1 MTKAADPTFAA
12 RAAPTPAAGARWRRW
27 AVVTLL
33 LAAATG
39 GGLLLERQMTIAS
52 QAMLYVLVVV
62 VVSYTMGWKESVA
75 SALVAVTGLNYFFVP
90 PRFTFEVENQEH
102 LIALFSML
110 LVALAISHL
119 SARLRRE
126 TALAQLN
133 EQRARQLQG
142 LATQLASAATVQ
154 DIAALGQAALDE
166 AFEGPN
172 LLGTLEAGGALSNAA
187 VLEPSVLDG
196 MKCCMREAATLGPG
210 TGRWPGLNAWYLPL
224 GGKARMYGAA
234 RVEPAPAHD
243 TGGREHAEALC
254 ALLGQALWR
263 LQLSQSMQAAK
274 GEAQRQ
280 QVQST
285 FLAAISH
292 DLRTPL
298 AAVVGAASALQTQG
312 DRLAPAEQTRLLAS
326 IAAEAAYLSTVTEN
340 TLQLVQLSNTAQP
353 PARQWESPEEIV
365 GTVLARARKR
375 DTARRITS
383 SVRAGLPLIKAD
395 PVLLAQLVDNL
406 LDNALKYSE
415 GAIELTVDEGS
426 ESGGDPLPLLRLTVK
441 DSGPQIPVDKYET
454 IFAPYARGDQSGPR
468 GAGLGLALCRAI
480 AESHQGRLTV
490 ASRFDVG
497 ETGEGNVFTLM
508 LPIEAQQPGGMQP

>member
-1 MTKAADPTFAA
+1 MMKAAE
-12 RAAPTPAAGARWRRW
+12 PTPATGTSLRHW
-27 AVVTLL
+27 AIVALL

-39 GGLLLERQMTIAS
+39 GGLLLDRQVTIAS

-75 SALVAVTGLNYFFVP
+75 SALVAVTALNYFFVP
-90 PRFTFEVENQEH
+90 PRFTFEVESRDH
-102 LIALFSML
+102 LIAIFSML
-110 LVALAISHL
+110 LVALTISHL

-126 TALAQLN
+126 TAAAQLN

-142 LATQLASAATVQ
+142 LATQLSTAATAH
-154 DIAALGQAALDE
+154 DIATLGQAALDE
-166 AFEGPN
+166 AFEGPC
-172 LLGTLEAGGALSNAA
+172 LLGTLQAGGELSNAA
-187 VLEPSVLDG
+187 VLESSVLDG

-224 GGKARMYGAA
+224 GDKAQMHGAA

-263 LQLSQSMQAAK
+263 LQLSNSMQAAQ

-298 AAVVGAASALQTQG
+298 ATVVGAASALQTQG
-312 DRLAPAEQTRLLAS
+312 DKLAPAEQARLLGSIVSEAS
-326 IAAEAAYLSTVTEN
+326 YLSTVTEN

-365 GTVLARARKR
+365 GTVLARVRKR
-375 DTARRITS
+375 DPERRITS
-383 SVRAGLPLIKAD
+383 TVQAGLPLIKAD

-406 LDNALKYSE
+406 LDNALKYST
-415 GAIELTVDEGS
+415 GAIALSVEAQGNT
-426 ESGGDPLPLLRLTVK
+426 LRLTVK
-441 DSGPQIPVDKYET
+441 DSGPQIAKDKYEA

-480 AESHQGRLTV
+480 AEAHQGRLFLS
-490 ASRFDVG
+490 SRRDVG
-497 ETGEGNVFTLM
+497 ESGEGNVFTLT
-508 LPIEAQQPGGMQP
+508 LPIEAQQPAGMQP

>member
-1 MTKAADPTFAA
+1 MMKAALPTLA
-12 RAAPTPAAGARWRRW
+12 TPATGTSLRHW
-27 AVVTLL
+27 AIVALL

-39 GGLLLERQMTIAS
+39 GGLLLDRQVTIAS

-62 VVSYTMGWKESVA
+62 VVSYTMGWKESVTCA
-75 SALVAVTGLNYFFVP
+75 IVAVTALNYFFVP
-90 PRFTFEVENQEH
+90 PRFTFEVESRDH
-102 LIALFSML
+102 LIAIFSML

-126 TALAQLN
+126 TAAAQLN

-142 LATQLASAATVQ
+142 LATQLSTAATAH
-154 DIAALGQAALDE
+154 DIATVGQAALDE
-166 AFEGPN
+166 AFAGPC
-172 LLGTLEAGGALSNAA
+172 LLGTLQAGGELSNAA

-196 MKCCMREAATLGPG
+196 MRCCMREAATLGPG

-224 GGKARMYGAA
+224 GDKAQMHGAA

-263 LQLSQSMQAAK
+263 LRLSQSMQAAQ

-312 DRLAPAEQTRLLAS
+312 DKLAPAEQARLLGSIVSEAS
-326 IAAEAAYLSTVTEN
+326 YLSTVTEN

-365 GTVLARARKR
+365 GTVLARVRKR
-375 DTARRITS
+375 DAERRITS
-383 SVRAGLPLIKAD
+383 TVQAGLPLIKAD

-406 LDNALKYSE
+406 LDNALKYST
-415 GAIELTVDEGS
+415 GAIALSVEAQGNT
-426 ESGGDPLPLLRLTVK
+426 LRLAVK
-441 DSGPQIPVDKYET
+441 DSGPQIAKDKYEV

-480 AESHQGRLTV
+480 AEAHQGRLTL
-490 ASRFDVG
+490 ASRRDGG
-497 ETGEGNVFTLM
+497 EGGEGNVFTLT
-508 LPIEAQQPGGMQP
+508 LPIEAQQPAGMQP

>member
-1 MTKAADPTFAA
+1 MMKAAE
-12 RAAPTPAAGARWRRW
+12 PTPATGTSLRHW
-27 AVVTLL
+27 AIVAVL

-39 GGLLLERQMTIAS
+39 GGLLLDRQVTIAS

-75 SALVAVTGLNYFFVP
+75 SALVAVTALNYFFVP
-90 PRFTFEVENQEH
+90 PRFTFEVESRDH
-102 LIALFSML
+102 LIAIFSML

-126 TALAQLN
+126 TAVARLN
-133 EQRARQLQG
+133 EERARQLQG
-142 LATQLASAATVQ
+142 LATQLAAAANAEE
-154 DIAALGQAALDE
+154 IAALGQAALDE
-166 AFEGPN
+166 AFEGPC
-172 LLGTLEAGGALSNAA
+172 LLGTRQAGGELSNAA

-224 GGKARMYGAA
+224 GDKTQMHGAA

-263 LQLSQSMQAAK
+263 LQLSQSMQAAQ

-298 AAVVGAASALQTQG
+298 ATVVGAASALQTQG
-312 DRLAPAEQTRLLAS
+312 DKLAPAEQARLLGSIVSEAS
-326 IAAEAAYLSTVTEN
+326 YLSTVTEN

-365 GTVLARARKR
+365 GTVLARVRKR
-375 DTARRITS
+375 DTQRRITS
-383 SVRAGLPLIKAD
+383 AVQAGLPLIKAD

-406 LDNALKYSE
+406 LDNALKYST
-415 GAIELTVDEGS
+415 GAIELTVGEDKGS
-426 ESGGDPLPLLRLTVK
+426 EGNILRLTVK
-441 DSGPQIPVDKYET
+441 DSGPQIAKDKYEA

-480 AESHQGRLTV
+480 AEAHQGRLTLS
-490 ASRFDVG
+490 SRRDVG
-497 ETGEGNVFTLM
+497 EPGEGNVFTLT
-508 LPIEAQQPGGMQP
+508 LPIEAQQPAGMQP

>member
-1 MTKAADPTFAA
+1 MMKATAPSPAPRPTL
-12 RAAPTPAAGARWRRW
+12 RNW
-27 AVVTLL
+27 ALVALL
-33 LAAATG
+33 MAAATG
-39 GGLLLERQMTIAS
+39 GGLLLDRQVTIAS
-52 QAMLYVLVVV
+52 QAMLYVLAVV
-62 VVSYTMGWKESVA
+62 VVSYTMGWRESVA
-75 SALVAVTGLNYFFVP
+75 AALVAVTALNYFFVP
-90 PRFTFEVENQEH
+90 PRFTFEVESHEH

-126 TALAQLN
+126 TSVAQLN

-142 LATQLASAATVQ
+142 LAMQLSAAQTIEE
-154 DIAALGQAALDE
+154 IAALGQAALDQ
-166 AFEGPN
+166 AFEGPCV
-172 LLGTLEAGGALSNAA
+172 LGTVQAGGELSNAA

-196 MKCCMREAATLGPG
+196 MTCCMREATTLGPG

-224 GGKARMYGAA
+224 GDRARMHGAA

-254 ALLGQALWR
+254 ALLAQALWR
-263 LQLSQSMQAAK
+263 LQLSTSMQAAQ

-312 DRLAPAEQTRLLAS
+312 DKLGPAEQARLLAS
-326 IAAEAAYLSTVTEN
+326 IASEASYLSTVTEN
-340 TLQLVQLSNTAQP
+340 TLQLVQLSNASQP
-353 PARQWESPEEIV
+353 PARQWESLEEIV
-365 GTVLARARKR
+365 GAVLARVRKR
-375 DTARRITS
+375 DPERRITS
-383 SVRAGLPLIKAD
+383 TVQARLPLVKAD
-395 PVLLAQLVDNL
+395 PVLLAQLADNL
-406 LDNALKYSE
+406 LDNALKYSA
-415 GAIELTVDEGS
+415 GAIELVVHAEGNT
-426 ESGGDPLPLLRLTVK
+426 LQLAVK
-441 DSGPQIPVDKYET
+441 DRGPQIPADKYEA

-480 AESHQGRLTV
+480 AEAHQGQLSI
-490 ASRFDVG
+490 APGSGAG
-497 ETGEGNVFTLM
+497 ESGEGNVFTLT
-508 LPIEAQQPGGMQP
+508 LPVEAQQPAGMAP

>member
-1 MTKAADPTFAA
+1 MTKAPES
-12 RAAPTPAAGARWRRW
+12 TPATGTSLRHWF
-27 AVVTLL
+27 AVALL

-39 GGLLLERQMTIAS
+39 GGLLLDREVTIAS

-75 SALVAVTGLNYFFVP
+75 SALVAVTALNFFFVP
-90 PRFTFEVENQEH
+90 PRFTFEVESRDH

-126 TALAQLN
+126 TAAAQLN

-142 LATQLASAATVQ
+142 LATQLSTAAAVQ

-166 AFEGPN
+166 AFTGPC
-172 LLGTLEAGGALSNAA
+172 LLGTVDAAGELSNAA

-196 MKCCMREAATLGPG
+196 MRCCMREVATLGPG

-224 GGKARMYGAA
+224 GDKAQMHGAA

-263 LQLSQSMQAAK
+263 LRLSQSMQAAQ

-312 DRLAPAEQTRLLAS
+312 DKLAPAEQARLLGSIVSEAS
-326 IAAEAAYLSTVTEN
+326 YLSTVTEN

-365 GTVLARARKR
+365 GTVLARVRKR
-375 DTARRITS
+375 DPERRITS
-383 SVRAGLPLIKAD
+383 TVQAGLPLIKAD
-395 PVLLAQLVDNL
+395 PVLLAQLLDNL
-406 LDNALKYSE
+406 LDNALKYST
-415 GAIELTVDEGS
+415 GAIALAVRAEG
-426 ESGGDPLPLLRLTVK
+426 GTLLLAVK
-441 DSGPQIPVDKYET
+441 DSGPQIAKDKYEA
-454 IFAPYARGDQSGPR
+454 IFAPYARGDQSGAR

-480 AESHQGRLTV
+480 AEAHQGQLTIS
-490 ASRFDVG
+490 SRSDAG
-497 ETGEGNVFTLM
+497 ESGEGNVFTLT
-508 LPIEAQQPGGMQP
+508 LPIAAQQPAGMQP

>member
-1 MTKAADPTFAA
+1 MLKATPP
-12 RAAPTPAAGARWRRW
+12 APATRPSLLNW
-27 AVVTLL
+27 AVVALL
-33 LAAATG
+33 LAAATAV
-39 GGLLLERQMTIAS
+39 GLLLDRHVTVAS
-52 QAMLYVLVVV
+52 QAMLYVLAVV
-62 VVSYTMGWKESVA
+62 VVSYTLGWKESVA
-75 SALVAVTGLNYFFVP
+75 SALAAVTALNFFFVP
-90 PRFTFEVENQEH
+90 PRFTFEVESNEH
-102 LIALFSML
+102 LIALFTML

-119 SARLRRE
+119 SAGLRRE
-126 TALAQLN
+126 TALARLN

-142 LATQLASAATVQ
+142 LATQLAAAASAEE
-154 DIAALGQAALDE
+154 IAALGQAALDE
-166 AFEGPN
+166 AFEGPC
-172 LLGTLEAGGALSNAA
+172 LLGTRQAGGELSNAA
-187 VLEPSVLDG
+187 VMEPSVLDG

-224 GGKARMYGAA
+224 GDKAQMHGAA

-254 ALLGQALWR
+254 ALLAQALWR
-263 LQLSQSMQAAK
+263 LQLSTSMQAAQ

-312 DRLAPAEQTRLLAS
+312 DKLAPAEQARLLAS
-326 IAAEAAYLSTVTEN
+326 IASEASYLSTVTEN

-353 PARQWESPEEIV
+353 PARQWESLEEIV
-365 GTVLARARKR
+365 GSVLARVRKR
-375 DTARRITS
+375 DPERRISS
-383 SVRAGLPLIKAD
+383 SVQAGLPLVKAD

-406 LDNALKYSE
+406 LDNALKYST
-415 GAIELTVDEGS
+415 GAIALSVEAQGNTLW
-426 ESGGDPLPLLRLTVK
+426 LAVK
-441 DSGPQIPVDKYET
+441 DSGPQIAKDRYEA

-480 AESHQGRLTV
+480 AEAHQGRLTV
-490 ASRFDVG
+490 APRSSSG
-497 ETGEGNVFTLM
+497 EPGEGNVFTLT
-508 LPIEAQQPGGMQP
+508 LPVEAQQPAGMLP

>member
-1 MTKAADPTFAA
+1 
-12 RAAPTPAAGARWRRW
+12 
-27 AVVTLL
+27 
-33 LAAATG
+33 
-39 GGLLLERQMTIAS
+39 
-52 QAMLYVLVVV
+52 
-62 VVSYTMGWKESVA
+62 
-75 SALVAVTGLNYFFVP
+75 
-90 PRFTFEVENQEH
+90 
-102 LIALFSML
+102 
-110 LVALAISHL
+110 
-119 SARLRRE
+119 
-126 TALAQLN
+126 
-133 EQRARQLQG
+133 
-142 LATQLASAATVQ
+142 
-154 DIAALGQAALDE
+154 
-166 AFEGPN
+166 
-172 LLGTLEAGGALSNAA
+172 

-196 MKCCMREAATLGPG
+196 MTCCMREAATLGPG

-224 GGKARMYGAA
+224 GDKARMHGAA

-263 LQLSQSMQAAK
+263 LRLSQSMQAAQ

-312 DRLAPAEQTRLLAS
+312 DKLAPAEQAWLLAS
-326 IAAEAAYLSTVTEN
+326 IVSEASYLSTVTEN

-365 GTVLARARKR
+365 GTVLARVRKR
-375 DTARRITS
+375 DTERRITS
-383 SVRAGLPLIKAD
+383 TVQAGLPLIKAD

-406 LDNALKYSE
+406 LDNALKYST
-415 GAIELTVDEGS
+415 GAIALSVEAQGNT
-426 ESGGDPLPLLRLTVK
+426 LRLAVK
-441 DSGPQIPVDKYET
+441 DSGPQIAKDKYEA

-480 AESHQGRLTV
+480 AEAHQGRLTLS
-490 ASRFDVG
+490 SRRDVG
-497 ETGEGNVFTLM
+497 ESGEGNVFTLT
-508 LPIEAQQPGGMQP
+508 LPIEAQQPAGMQP

>member
-1 MTKAADPTFAA
+1 
-12 RAAPTPAAGARWRRW
+12 
-27 AVVTLL
+27 
-33 LAAATG
+33 
-39 GGLLLERQMTIAS
+39 
-52 QAMLYVLVVV
+52 
-62 VVSYTMGWKESVA
+62 
-75 SALVAVTGLNYFFVP
+75 
-90 PRFTFEVENQEH
+90 
-102 LIALFSML
+102 ML

-126 TALAQLN
+126 TALARLN

-142 LATQLASAATVQ
+142 LATQLSTAATAH

-166 AFEGPN
+166 AFEGPC
-172 LLGTLEAGGALSNAA
+172 LLGTLQAGGELSNAA
-187 VLEPSVLDG
+187 VLESSVLDG
-196 MKCCMREAATLGPG
+196 LKCCMREAATLGPG

-224 GGKARMYGAA
+224 GDKAHMHGAA

-263 LQLSQSMQAAK
+263 LQLSHSMQAAQ

-280 QVQST
+280 QVQGT

-312 DRLAPAEQTRLLAS
+312 DKLAPAEQARLLGSIVSEAS
-326 IAAEAAYLSTVTEN
+326 YLSTVTEN

-353 PARQWESPEEIV
+353 PARQWESLEEIV
-365 GTVLARARKR
+365 GAVLARVRKR
-375 DTARRITS
+375 DTQRRITS
-383 SVRAGLPLIKAD
+383 TVQAGLPLVKAD

-406 LDNALKYSE
+406 LDNALKYST
-415 GAIELTVDEGS
+415 GAIELDVRKAKGAEDNT
-426 ESGGDPLPLLRLTVK
+426 LRLTVK
-441 DSGPQIPVDKYET
+441 DSGPQIAKGRYEA

-480 AESHQGRLTV
+480 AEVHQGRLTL
-490 ASRFDVG
+490 APRKDAG
-497 ETGEGNVFTLM
+497 EGGKGGEGNAFTLT
-508 LPIEAQQPGGMQP
+508 LPIEAQQPAGMQP

>member
-1 MTKAADPTFAA
+1 MMKAAE
-12 RAAPTPAAGARWRRW
+12 PTPATGTSLRRW
-27 AVVTLL
+27 AIAAVL

-39 GGLLLERQMTIAS
+39 GGLLLERHVTIAS

-75 SALVAVTGLNYFFVP
+75 SALVAVTALNFFFVP
-90 PRFTFEVENQEH
+90 PRFTFEVESREH
-102 LIALFSML
+102 LIALFGML

-119 SARLRRE
+119 SAGLRRE
-126 TALAQLN
+126 TAVARLN
-133 EQRARQLQG
+133 EERARQLQG
-142 LATQLASAATVQ
+142 LATQLAAAATVQ
-154 DIAALGQAALDE
+154 NIANLGQAALDE
-166 AFEGPN
+166 AFAGPC
-172 LLGTLEAGGALSNAA
+172 LLGTRDAAGELSNAA
-187 VLEPSVLDG
+187 MLEPSVLDG
-196 MKCCMREAATLGPG
+196 MTCCMREAATLGPG

-224 GGKARMYGAA
+224 GDKARMHGAA

-263 LQLSQSMQAAK
+263 LRLSQSMQAAQ

-312 DRLAPAEQTRLLAS
+312 DKLAPAEQAWLLAS
-326 IAAEAAYLSTVTEN
+326 IVSEASYLSTVTEN

-365 GTVLARARKR
+365 GTVLARVRKR
-375 DTARRITS
+375 DTERRITS
-383 SVRAGLPLIKAD
+383 TVQAGLPLIKAD

-406 LDNALKYSE
+406 LDNALKYST
-415 GAIELTVDEGS
+415 GAIALSVEAQGNT
-426 ESGGDPLPLLRLTVK
+426 LRLAVK
-441 DSGPQIPVDKYET
+441 DSGPQIAKDKYEA

-480 AESHQGRLTV
+480 AEAHQGRLTLS
-490 ASRFDVG
+490 SRRDVG
-497 ETGEGNVFTLM
+497 ESGEGNVFTLT
-508 LPIEAQQPGGMQP
+508 LPIEAQQPAGMQP

>member
-1 MTKAADPTFAA
+1 MIKAAE
-12 RAAPTPAAGARWRRW
+12 PTPATGTSLRHW
-27 AVVTLL
+27 AIVALL

-39 GGLLLERQMTIAS
+39 GGLLLDRQVTIAS

-75 SALVAVTGLNYFFVP
+75 SALVAVTALNYFFVP
-90 PRFTFEVENQEH
+90 PRFTFEVESQEH

-110 LVALAISHL
+110 LVALAVSHL
-119 SARLRRE
+119 SAGLRRE
-126 TALAQLN
+126 TAMARLN
-133 EQRARQLQG
+133 EERARQLQG
-142 LATQLASAATVQ
+142 LATQLSTAARVE
-154 DIAALGQAALDE
+154 DITGLGQAALHQ
-166 AFEGPN
+166 AFEGPC
-172 LLGTLEAGGALSNAA
+172 LLGTLEASGELSNAA
-187 VLEPSVLDG
+187 VLPPSVLDG

-224 GGKARMYGAA
+224 GDKARMHGAA
-234 RVEPAPAHD
+234 RVEPAPD

-263 LQLSQSMQAAK
+263 LQLSTSMQAAQ

-280 QVQST
+280 QLQST

-312 DRLAPAEQTRLLAS
+312 DKLAPAEQARLLAS
-326 IAAEAAYLSTVTEN
+326 IVSEAAYLSTVTEN
-340 TLQLVQLSNTAQP
+340 TLQLVQLSNASQP

-365 GTVLARARKR
+365 GTVLARVRKR
-375 DTARRITS
+375 DPQRRITS
-383 SVRAGLPLIKAD
+383 TVQAGLPLIKAD

-406 LDNALKYSE
+406 LDNALKYSG
-415 GAIELTVDEGS
+415 GAIELVVGA
-426 ESGGDPLPLLRLTVK
+426 ESHTLRLAVK
-441 DSGPQIPVDKYET
+441 DCGPQIAKEKYEA
-454 IFAPYARGDQSGPR
+454 IFAPYARNDQSGQR

-480 AESHQGRLTV
+480 AEAHQGRLAI
-490 ASRFDVG
+490 ASRREG
-497 ETGEGNVFTLM
+497 GASGEGNVFTLT
-508 LPIEAQQPGGMQP
+508 LPIAAQAQQPAGMQP

>member
-1 MTKAADPTFAA
+1 MLKAAE
-12 RAAPTPAAGARWRRW
+12 PTPATGTSLRHW
-27 AVVTLL
+27 AIVALL

-39 GGLLLERQMTIAS
+39 GGLLLDRQVTIAS

-75 SALVAVTGLNYFFVP
+75 CALVAVTALNYFFVP
-90 PRFTFEVENQEH
+90 PRFTFEVESREH
-102 LIALFSML
+102 LIAMFGML

-126 TALAQLN
+126 TAVARLN
-133 EQRARQLQG
+133 EERARQLQG
-142 LATQLASAATVQ
+142 LATQLSTAATAH

-166 AFEGPN
+166 AFEGPC
-172 LLGTLEAGGALSNAA
+172 LLGTRQAGGELSNAA
-187 VLEPSVLDG
+187 VLESSVLDG
-196 MKCCMREAATLGPG
+196 MTCCMREAATLGPG

-224 GGKARMYGAA
+224 GDKAHMHGAT

-263 LQLSQSMQAAK
+263 LQLSQSMQAAQ

-280 QVQST
+280 QVQGT

-312 DRLAPAEQTRLLAS
+312 DKLAPAEQARLLAS
-326 IAAEAAYLSTVTEN
+326 IVSEASYLSTVTEN

-365 GTVLARARKR
+365 GAVLARVRKR
-375 DTARRITS
+375 DPERRITS
-383 SVRAGLPLIKAD
+383 AVQAGLPLIKAD

-406 LDNALKYSE
+406 LDNALKYST
-415 GAIELTVDEGS
+415 GAIELSVSAQGNT
-426 ESGGDPLPLLRLTVK
+426 LRLTVK
-441 DSGPQIPVDKYET
+441 DSGPQIAKGKYEAL
-454 IFAPYARGDQSGPR
+454 FAPYARGDQAGPR

-480 AESHQGRLTV
+480 AEVHQGRMAI
-490 ASRFDVG
+490 ASRRDGG
-497 ETGEGNVFTLM
+497 ESCEGNVFTLT
-508 LPIEAQQPGGMQP
+508 LPIEAQQLAGMPP